1 MARPDEQ
8 VVEHLELDGLAS
20 ATTTRAASIRP
31 SPILAVVVRVTNS
44 STPIVVGVEHLL
56 HKGEDAARE
65 GLGLGP
71 GKVAERP
78 PLR

>member
-1 MARPDEQ
+1 MARPDAQ

-20 ATTTRAASIRP
+20 ATTTRAASTRSSTIV
-31 SPILAVVVRVTNS
+31 AVVVRVTNS
-44 STPIVVGVEHLL
+44 STPIAVGVDHL
-56 HKGEDAARE
+56 HKGEDAVRE